1 MSDIHTA
8 LAQGKVVAAGW
19 LERAGKLWRLPIR
32 DEDWWLSPVDDLMLG
47 DKLHFPNSLRA
58 KDLLLR
64 VRFSAGRVFSGEPVQ
79 VAYRLTGQV
88 VCPECGLSAVH
99 AMTVADVGRHPAG
112 GSWWTFTRHCQCDST
127 WLQDGSARTGG

>member
-1 MSDIHTA
+1 M
-8 LAQGKVVAAGW
+8 
-19 LERAGKLWRLPIR
+19 WRLPIR

-64 VRFSAGRVFSGEPVQ
+64 VRFSAGGCSQASRC
-79 VAYRLTGQV
+79 RLPTGSPGRW
-88 VCPECGLSAVH
+88 CAGMRAVGG
-99 AMTVADVGRHPAG
+99 ARGDGGRRCRHPAG

>member
-64 VRFSAGRVFSGEPVQ
+64 VRFSAGGCSQASRC
-79 VAYRLTGQV
+79 RLPTGSPAGGV
-88 VCPECGLSAVH
+88 PECGLSAVH
-99 AMTVADVGRHPAG
+99 AVTVADVGRHPAG